1 MELALNLFLAGFV
14 IVFVVLIMLIFI
26 VKIYSMIVQ
35 GITGAAKKKK
45 EKKEAAR
52 ATVQNVSETP
62 ALTETDTAEEEDG
75 ISGEVVAAIAAA
87 VDYIYGAKP
96 HKIRSVKRTK
106 SARSAWAAAG
116 LRENTRPF

>member
-14 IVFVVLIMLIFI
+14 IVFAVLVVLIFI
-26 VKIYSMIVQ
+26 VKIYSTIVQ
-35 GITGAAKKKK
+35 SVTGAAKKKK
-45 EKKEAAR
+45 EKKEAAKV
-52 ATVQNVSETP
+52 TVQNVTETP
-62 ALTETDTAEEEDG
+62 TLTETDTAEDEDG

-87 VDYIYGAKP
+87 VDYIYGEKP
-96 HKIRSVKRTK
+96 HKIKSVKRTK

>member
-14 IVFVVLIMLIFI
+14 IVFVVLILLILI
-26 VKIYSMIVQ
+26 VKVYSMIVQ
-35 GITGAAKKKK
+35 GITKAAKKK
-45 EKKEAAR
+45 EKKEPIPQ
-52 ATVQNVSETP
+52 VVSEKTS
-62 ALTETDTAEEEDG
+62 LTETVEEED

-87 VDYIYGAKP
+87 VDYIYGEKP
-96 HKIRSVKRTK
+96 HKIKSVKRTK